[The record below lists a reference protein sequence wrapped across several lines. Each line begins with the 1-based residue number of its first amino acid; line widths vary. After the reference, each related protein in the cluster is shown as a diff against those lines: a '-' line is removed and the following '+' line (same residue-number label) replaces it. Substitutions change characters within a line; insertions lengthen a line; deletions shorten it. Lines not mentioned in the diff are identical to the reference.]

1 MEHNQRIGVVA
12 GSFDPITNGHMWLI
26 QQALHVVD
34 FLYVVVGN
42 NPAKKYMFSEQERIG
57 HVTDLLLREG
67 STRFEVATIGNEM
80 LVEYAALTVGAT
92 HLIRGIRNTQDFE
105 YEHTM
110 QLINKKM
117 QPTIETMF
125 FIPPRELT
133 EVSSS
138 VVKSLVGFDG
148 WKDIVSQYVDPI
160 IVTELELKV
169 GRR

>member
-1 MEHNQRIGVVA
+1 MERIGVVA
-12 GSFDPITNGHMWLI
+12 GSFDPITNGHLWLI

-42 NPAKKYMFSEQERIG
+42 NPAKKYMFSEQERVS
-57 HVTDLLLREG
+57 HVTDLLLRAG
-67 STRFEVATIGNEM
+67 STQFNVATIGNEM
-80 LVEYAALTVGAT
+80 LVNYAAAHHAT

-110 QLINKKM
+110 LLINKKM
-117 QPTIETMF
+117 HPEIETLF

-138 VVKSLVGFDG
+138 TVKSIVGFDG

-160 IVTELELKV
+160 IVTELELKAS
-169 GRR
+169 R